1 MISVDTVYQKVLAF
15 ANKEQR
21 GYITPQEFN
30 LFADQAQMEIFEQ
43 YFYDINQFRRI
54 PGNDS
59 KYADMVGVLEDK
71 LTHFKQ
77 GPADISHGTTVSSLS
92 SDTPNLFYRLGDISY
107 ASNVAEEI
115 KYEDFSKTQTAPLTK
130 ATSSRPIYWRK
141 DGKIYFSPDLL
152 GDNIVDMN
160 KNTHLGTGFT
170 IVSNDTVYWD
180 GTSIS
185 SGFSEIRRVM
195 ESITIGKRYK
205 LELEVSG
212 FIQLSGVSSTV
223 GVERQ
228 GGGGVSLDARMTGN
242 GYYTEEF
249 ISNGDRLDLF
259 GRATNSAMMKL
270 TVREIIDEYSANWIR
285 KPKKVNWGYVVV
297 KDKALYNVN
306 TSTDFDL
313 HPSEESELVYR
324 ILAFAGI
331 AIEKPQLTQV
341 AAGLEQVKVQQ
352 EKQ

>member
-1 MISVDTVYQKVLAF
+1 MAISVDTVYQKVLAF

-59 KYADMVGVLEDK
+59 KYADMVDVLEDK

-77 GPADISHGTTVSSLS
+77 GPTDILHGTPISGLS
-92 SDTPNLFYRLGDISY
+92 SDVPNLFYRLGDVSH
-107 ASNVAEEI
+107 ASNIAEEI
-115 KYEDFSKTQTAPLTK
+115 RYEDFFKMQTAPLTK

-141 DGKIYFSPDLL
+141 DGKIYFYPDTLK
-152 GDNIVDMN
+152 DTIVDMN
-160 KNTHLGTGFT
+160 ETTNMQTGFA
-170 IVSNDTVYWD
+170 IVSSDTAHWD
-180 GTSIS
+180 GSLAS
-185 SGFSEIRRVM
+185 QKSYIRNVM
-195 ESITIGKRYK
+195 RDEDIIAGKEYK
-205 LELEVSG
+205 LELEISNYTG
-212 FIQLSGVSSTV
+212 TKEV
-223 GVERQ
+223 GVREE
-228 GGGGVSLDARMTGN
+228 GGVSGNAVMTSN
-242 GYYTEEF
+242 GYYTEDF
-249 ISNGDRLDLF
+249 ISTDGSRLDLF
-259 GRATNSAMMKL
+259 GRPANTADIKL
-270 TVREIIDEYSANWIR
+270 TIREIISKCSANWIR

-297 KDKALYNVN
+297 KDKALYNVD